1 MEGARAQAT
10 QLPGRPLAT
19 PVGGPEA
26 VRTAVTRTLRT
37 AGSELSLVLSCSLE
51 DRRLAPPAL
60 LAEAV
65 ARGVRVR
72 VVQDLG
78 NGPGVAQQLAR
89 TGADVRT
96 AARIPSR
103 MLIAD
108 RRVALVLPPADAGPA
123 APAVATGRSA
133 LLSALVA
140 HFELLWEIS
149 ESTGPA
155 TSPAMRTRDTE
166 ILQLLASGMTDDAVA
181 AHMGSSART
190 IRRRVAA
197 LMRETSAK
205 TRFQAGVEAVRRGW
219 L

>member
-1 MEGARAQAT
+1 MEGARAQAS
-10 QLPGRPLAT
+10 QLPNRPVAT
-19 PVGGPEA
+19 PVGGAEA

-37 AGSELSLVLSCSLE
+37 AGSELSLVLSGGLDE
-51 DRRLAPPAL
+51 RRVAPPAL

-78 NGPGVAQQLAR
+78 SGPGLSQQLSRA
-89 TGADVRT
+89 GVHVRT

-108 RRVALVLPPADAGPA
+108 RRVALVLPPADAGPT
-123 APAVATGRSA
+123 APAVAAGRSA
-133 LLSALVA
+133 LLAALVA

-149 ESTGPA
+149 GSSPA
-155 TSPAMRTRDTE
+155 TSPGMHGRDSE
-166 ILQLLASGMTDDAVA
+166 ILRLLASGMTDDAVA